1 MEKNR
6 ICHLCGKK
14 YAYCPSCNKDKA
26 KPSWY
31 ALFCGEQCKDI
42 DTVLV
47 EYGRKKISQ
56 SKAAKELADL
66 GASAMS
72 IADADIKQN
81 IADILAA
88 PKKDDHAEKAI
99 KE

>member
-14 YAYCPSCNKDKA
+14 YAYCPSCNRDKM

-42 DTVLV
+42 DGVLS
-47 EYGRKKISQ
+47 EYGRNKISQ
-56 SKAAKELADL
+56 VKAAKELSDL
-66 GASAMS
+66 GVSTMS
-72 IADADIKQN
+72 IADADIKRN
-81 IADILAA
+81 IADILSAS
-88 PKKDDHAEKAI
+88 KKDDRAEKTV